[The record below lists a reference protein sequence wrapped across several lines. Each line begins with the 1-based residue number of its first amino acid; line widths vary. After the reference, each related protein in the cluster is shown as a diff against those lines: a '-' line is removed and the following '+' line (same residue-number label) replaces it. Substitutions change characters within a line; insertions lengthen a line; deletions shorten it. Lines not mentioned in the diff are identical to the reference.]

1 MSLIKRL
8 VRHLFLTAVFAVVS
22 AGTNVWSDELT
33 NQTDDIFKDQGTNQ
47 GAYQGTYQDTYQGS
61 FQDTYQ
67 GINQGT
73 GQSTNQGINQ
83 GTRNADQYQLN
94 NNYPASLRPPQRD
107 TIQDDRRMSP
117 DGTMQELTP
126 EQRFDNELLG
136 GQQSDEKNPTDSN
149 RTVTDKNKQKT
160 ALVVKVEPGDGL
172 AILSWQ
178 PSGYRKPQEDETI
191 QYRILIGL
199 APNKPLKTIDTG
211 KDTTYTLRDLKNHQ
225 VYYIL
230 IVGINREQKRLVKS
244 EEIKIIPLPA
254 EELGSSLEKTF
265 SRKNQTLQD
274 KLTPEPFK
282 RELRQF
288 GYDFFKNSAQLLEA
302 MDNLPVGD
310 NYVLGPGD
318 TLNLSIWG
326 SINARYNLTVDRN
339 GEVMIPKAGV
349 VKVWGLPFDKAREA
363 IGKIVSR
370 YFKNY
375 DMNISLGKLRTI
387 QVFVVGEV
395 ELPGSYPISTL
406 ATVVNALSAAGGPTK
421 NGSLRA
427 IKLTRNGKP
436 AEEIDL
442 YDIFLSGDRSRD
454 VRLQNGDTIFVPV
467 IGPVVAVAGEVKRP
481 AIYETKGTPSLADV
495 IQMAGGITASG
506 FTGRIQIERFS
517 ANNSKIVLDYE
528 QKDGHLDS
536 ATAGTRIQDR
546 DMVKIFPVQE
556 AVRQVV
562 SLTGNVARPG
572 EYQFR
577 TGMHVKDIIQ
587 AFADLLPESYLESAE
602 ITRLALPDYHKEIL
616 HFNLRKALEGNE
628 AENVPL
634 QEQDTIKVSSCW
646 DMQEKPSVIINGF
659 VVNPGRYDFQPGMT
673 VRDLV
678 SASGSPKRNALLDM
692 AELSRVLVAGDKATA
707 TRVQVD
713 LGKAISGDPAH
724 NIALKPDDVLI
735 VRGIV
740 GWTDSTDK
748 FVRLKGEVQYP
759 GVYSV
764 ARGER
769 MSSVITRAGGFTD
782 KAYLR
787 GAKFTR
793 RSVQREQQKRM
804 DEVILKTEKDISQ
817 KEAALASTA
826 ASKDELD
833 ATKAALEGLQKN
845 LDRMK
850 LLRAEGR
857 VVIRLAQIEELK
869 KSSYDLEMEGGDV
882 LEVPTRSNVV
892 HVMGQVFNPISF
904 VYVPERGSVENYLNR
919 AGGATNDAE
928 ESEMFIIKA
937 DGTVFSRQQASFGLT
952 WSDEARRWT
961 LGGFMSSYMEPGD
974 TLVVPQKLERTAWLR
989 DIKDITT
996 IISQIALTAGT
1007 VFIGLK

>member
-1 MSLIKRL
+1 MSQVKN
-8 VRHLFLTAVFAVVS
+8 LFCYLSLAAALAVVS
-22 AGTNVWSDELT
+22 VGTNAWPLDSSDDLT
-33 NQTDDIFKDQGTNQ
+33 NQPDSIFQDQGP
-47 GAYQGTYQDTYQGS
+47 
-61 FQDTYQ
+61 
-67 GINQGT
+67 
-73 GQSTNQGINQ
+73 
-83 GTRNADQYQLN
+83 RNAPSSDQFQQNYNNPQQNYNNPQQNYNNPQQNYNNPQQN
-94 NNYPASLRPPQRD
+94 NNYPGYPQAPQRGNL
-107 TIQDDRRMSP
+107 QDNQRTYP
-117 DGTMQELTP
+117 DGAMQEQELTP
-126 EQRFDNELLG
+126 EQKFENELLG
-136 GQQSDEKNPTDSN
+136 RGQTDEKNPTEA
-149 RTVTDKNKQKT
+149 VTDKNKLKT
-160 ALVVKVEPGDGL
+160 GLVVKAEPGDGL
-172 AILSWQ
+172 VYLSWQ

-191 QYRILIGL
+191 QYRIQIGL
-199 APNKPLKTIDTG
+199 APNKPLKSIDVA
-211 KDTTYTLRDLKNHQ
+211 KDTTYTFRDLKNHQ
-225 VYYIL
+225 VYYIQ
-230 IVGINREQKRLVKS
+230 IIGINREQRRLIKS
-244 EEIKIIPLPA
+244 EEIKIIPLPV

-302 MDNLPVGD
+302 IDNLPIGD

-318 TLNLSIWG
+318 SLNLSIWG
-326 SINARYNLTVDRN
+326 SINARYTLTVDRN
-339 GEVMIPKAGV
+339 GEIMIPRAGV
-349 VKVWGLPFDKAREA
+349 VKVWGLSYEKAKEA
-363 IGKIVSR
+363 IEKIVSR

-436 AEEIDL
+436 AEDIDL
-442 YDIFLSGDRSRD
+442 YDMFLSGDRSKD
-454 VRLQNGDTIFVPV
+454 VRLQNGDTVFVPV

-481 AIYETKGTPSLADV
+481 AIYETKGTPSLGDV
-495 IQMAGGITASG
+495 VQMAGGITASG

-517 ANNSKIVLDYE
+517 GNNSKIALDYE
-528 QKDGHLDS
+528 PKDGHLDS
-536 ATAGTRIQDR
+536 ATAGIRIQDR

-562 SLTGNVARPG
+562 SLTGNIVRPG

-577 TGMHVKDIIQ
+577 KGMHVKDVIP

-616 HFNLRKALEGNE
+616 NFNLRKALEGNE
-628 AENVPL
+628 AENIAL
-634 QEQDTIKVSSCW
+634 QEQDTIKVFSRW
-646 DMQEKPSVIINGF
+646 EMQEKPSVIINGF
-659 VVNPGRYDFQPGMT
+659 VVNPGKYDFHPGMT

-692 AELSRVLVAGDKATA
+692 AELSRVQVAGDKATA
-707 TRVQVD
+707 TRVQID
-713 LGKAISGDPAH
+713 LGKAISGDPEH
-724 NIALKPDDVLI
+724 NLALKPDDVLI

-764 ARGER
+764 ARGEKL
-769 MSSVITRAGGFTD
+769 SSVIARAGGFTD

-793 RSVQREQQKRM
+793 RSVQKEQQKRM
-804 DEVILKTEKDISQ
+804 EEIILRTEKNISQ
-817 KEAALASTA
+817 KQAELASLA
-826 ASKDELD
+826 SSKDELD
-833 ATKAALEGLQKN
+833 ATKAALDGLQKD

-850 LLRAEGR
+850 TMKAEGR

-869 KSSYDLEMEGGDV
+869 KSSYDLEMDGGDI
-882 LEVPTRSNVV
+882 LEIPPRSNVV
-892 HVMGQVFNPISF
+892 NVMGEVYNPISF
-904 VYVPERGSVENYLNR
+904 VYVAKSSSVENYLNK
-919 AGGATNDAE
+919 AGGATNEAE
-928 ESEMFIIKA
+928 VSEMFIIKA
-937 DGTVFSRQQASFGLT
+937 DGTVFSRQQASFGIK
-952 WSDEARRWT
+952 WSDEAKQWT
-961 LGGFMSSYMEPGD
+961 LGSFMSSYLEPGD

-1007 VFIGLK
+1007 VLVGLR

>member
-1 MSLIKRL
+1 MTVGFFGMSQAKYLF
-8 VRHLFLTAVFAVVS
+8 RHLALTTALAVVCV
-22 AGTNVWSDELT
+22 GTNAWSLDTYDGLT
-33 NQTDDIFKDQGTNQ
+33 NQTDSIFQEQGSRRATP
-47 GAYQGTYQDTYQGS
+47 ADPYQQNTYYPQQNSGTYPGNQRSLPNTT
-61 FQDTYQ
+61 FQD
-67 GINQGT
+67 
-73 GQSTNQGINQ
+73 
-83 GTRNADQYQLN
+83 DQRIYD
-94 NNYPASLRPPQRD
+94 QR
-107 TIQDDRRMSP
+107 IPS
-117 DGTMQELTP
+117 DGTMQEQELTP
-126 EQRFDNELLG
+126 EQSFENELLG
-136 GQQSDEKNPTDSN
+136 GMQGDEKKSTDISK
-149 RTVTDKNKQKT
+149 TAADKNKLKT
-160 ALVVKVEPGDGL
+160 RLVLKAEPGDGL
-172 AILSWQ
+172 AQLSWQ
-178 PSGYRKPQEDETI
+178 PSGYRRPQEDEAV
-191 QYRILIGL
+191 QYRIQIGL
-199 APNKPLKTIDTG
+199 APNKPLKSIDVG
-211 KDTTYTLRDLKNHQ
+211 NDTTYTLRDLKNHQ
-225 VYYIL
+225 IYYIQ
-230 IVGINREQKRLVKS
+230 IIAINREQRRIIKS
-244 EEIKIIPLPA
+244 EEIKVIPLPI

-318 TLNLSIWG
+318 SLNLSIWG

-339 GEVMIPKAGV
+339 GEIMIPRAGV
-349 VKVWGLPFDKAREA
+349 VKVWGLSYDKAKEA
-363 IGKIVSR
+363 IGKTVSR
-370 YFKNY
+370 YFKNFQM
-375 DMNISLGKLRTI
+375 DVSLGKLRTI

-395 ELPGSYPISTL
+395 ELPGSYPISSL
-406 ATVVNALSAAGGPTK
+406 ATVVNALSAAGGPSK

-436 AEEIDL
+436 AEDIDL
-442 YDIFLSGDRSRD
+442 YDMFLSGDRSRD
-454 VRLQNGDTIFVPV
+454 VRLQNGDTLFVPV

-481 AIYETKGTPSLADV
+481 AIYETKGTQSLADV

-517 ANNSKIVLDYE
+517 GNNSKIVLDYE
-528 QKDGHLDS
+528 PKDGHMDS
-536 ATAGTRIQDR
+536 ATAGIGIQDR
-546 DMVKIFPVQE
+546 DMVKIFPVQA

-577 TGMHVKDIIQ
+577 KGMHVKDLIST
-587 AFADLLPESYLESAE
+587 FADLLPESFLESAE
-602 ITRLALPDYHKEIL
+602 ITRLALPDYHKEML
-616 HFNLRKALEGNE
+616 HFNLRKALDGDET
-628 AENVPL
+628 ENVAL
-634 QEQDTIKVSSCW
+634 QEQDTIKVFSRW
-646 DMQEKPSVIINGF
+646 EMQEKPSVIINGF
-659 VVNPGRYDFQPGMT
+659 VVNPGKYDFHPGMT

-678 SASGSPKRNALLDM
+678 SAAGSPKRNALLDM
-692 AELSRVLVAGDKATA
+692 AELSRVEVAGDRATSS
-707 TRVQVD
+707 RVQID

-724 NIALKPDDVLI
+724 NLTLKSDDVLI

-764 ARGER
+764 ARGEKL
-769 MSSVITRAGGFTD
+769 SSVIARAGGFTD

-793 RSVQREQQKRM
+793 RSVQKEQQKRM
-804 DEVILKTEKDISQ
+804 DEIIVKTEKEIIQ
-817 KEAALASTA
+817 KQAALASI
-826 ASKDELD
+826 ASSKEELD
-833 ATKAALEGLQKN
+833 ATKAALEGLQKD

-850 LLRAEGR
+850 TLKAEGR

-869 KSSYDLEMEGGDV
+869 KSSYDLEMEGGDT
-882 LEVPTRSNVV
+882 LEIPTRANVV
-892 HVMGQVFNPISF
+892 NVLGQVYNPTAF
-904 VYVPERGSVENYLNR
+904 VYVPGSSSVESYLNK

-928 ESEMFIIKA
+928 TAEMFIIKA
-937 DGTVFSRQQASFGLT
+937 DGTVFSRQQASFGIK
-952 WSDEARRWT
+952 WSDDAKQWT
-961 LGGFMSSYMEPGD
+961 LGSFMSSYLEPGD

-1007 VFIGLK
+1007 VLIGLR

>member
-1 MSLIKRL
+1 M
-8 VRHLFLTAVFAVVS
+8 
-22 AGTNVWSDELT
+22 D
-33 NQTDDIFKDQGTNQ
+33 QTDGIFQEQSSRKTTQSDP
-47 GAYQGTYQDTYQGS
+47 YQQNTYSPQQNSGTYSGNQRS
-61 FQDTYQ
+61 LSNSAFQD
-67 GINQGT
+67 
-73 GQSTNQGINQ
+73 
-83 GTRNADQYQLN
+83 DQ
-94 NNYPASLRPPQRD
+94 R
-107 TIQDDRRMSP
+107 TSP
-117 DGTMQELTP
+117 DGNMRDQELTP
-126 EQRFDNELLG
+126 EESFDNDLLG
-136 GQQSDEKNPTDSN
+136 GTQADEK
-149 RTVTDKNKQKT
+149 RTSDNSSKVIADKNKLKT
-160 ALVVKVEPGDGL
+160 RLVVKAEPGDGL
-172 AILSWQ
+172 ARLSWQ
-178 PSGYRKPQEDETI
+178 PSGYRKPQEDEAV
-191 QYRILIGL
+191 QYRVQIGL
-199 APNKPLKTIDTG
+199 APNKPLKSIDVG
-211 KDTTYTLRDLKNHQ
+211 NDTTYTLRDLRNHQ
-225 VYYIL
+225 VYFIQ
-230 IVGINREQKRLVKS
+230 IIAINREQKRVTKS

-254 EELGSSLEKTF
+254 EELGSSLEKVF

-302 MDNLPVGD
+302 TDNLPVGD
-310 NYVLGPGD
+310 NYVMGPGD
-318 TLNLSIWG
+318 SLNLSIWG

-339 GEVMIPKAGV
+339 GEVMIPRAGV
-349 VKVWGLPFDKAREA
+349 VKVWGLSYEKAKEA
-363 IGKIVSR
+363 IQKAVSR

-375 DMNISLGKLRTI
+375 DMNISLGKLKTI

-395 ELPGSYPISTL
+395 ELPGSYPISSL

-421 NGSLRA
+421 NGSLRV

-436 AEEIDL
+436 AENIDL
-442 YDIFLSGDRSRD
+442 YDMFLSGDRSKD

-481 AIYETKGTPSLADV
+481 AIYEIKGPQTLADV

-517 ANNSKIVLDYE
+517 GNNSRIALDYE
-528 QKDGHLDS
+528 PKEGHLDG
-536 ATAGTRIQDR
+536 ATAGVGIQDR

-562 SLTGNVARPG
+562 SLKGNVVRPG

-577 TGMHVKDIIQ
+577 KGMRVKDLISS
-587 AFADLLPESYLESAE
+587 FADLLPESYLESAE
-602 ITRLALPDYHKEIL
+602 ITRLALPDYHKEML

-628 AENVPL
+628 AENVAL
-634 QEQDTIKVSSCW
+634 QEQDTVKISSRW
-646 DMQEKPSVIINGF
+646 EMQEKQSVIINGF
-659 VVNPGRYDFQPGMT
+659 VVNPGKYDFHPGMT

-678 SASGSPKRNALLDM
+678 SAAGSPKRNALLDM
-692 AELSRVLVAGDKATA
+692 AELSRVEVAGDKATA
-707 TRVQVD
+707 SRLQID

-724 NIALKPDDVLI
+724 NLSLKSDDVLI

-764 ARGER
+764 ARGEKL
-769 MSSVITRAGGFTD
+769 SSVIARAGGFTE

-793 RSVQREQQKRM
+793 RSVQKEQQKRM
-804 DEVILKTEKDISQ
+804 DEILVKTEKEINQ
-817 KEAALASTA
+817 KQAALASVA
-826 ASKDELD
+826 ASKEELE
-833 ATKAALEGLQKN
+833 ATKSALDGLQKD
-845 LDRMK
+845 LERMK
-850 LLRAEGR
+850 QLKAEGR
-857 VVIRLAQIEELK
+857 VVIRLAQLEELK
-869 KSSYDLEMEGGDV
+869 KSSYDLEMEGGDI
-882 LEVPTRSNVV
+882 LEVPTRTNVV
-892 HVMGQVFNPISF
+892 NVMGQVYNPISF
-904 VYVPERGSVENYLNR
+904 VYVPESSSVESYLNK

-928 ESEMFIIKA
+928 VAEMFIIKA
-937 DGTVFSRQQASFGLT
+937 DGTVFSRQQASFGIK
-952 WSDEARRWT
+952 WSDDAKQWT
-961 LGGFMSSYMEPGD
+961 LGSFMASYLEPGD

-1007 VFIGLK
+1007 VLVGLK